1 MKSEQPFKEDERP
14 PSQESGNRDNFVIN
28 LDEEVEKQEK
38 KAKEKEKEENPAW
51 NMEIEDLMNEE
62 DKEKE
67 KPKKNLLLFDPE
79 DFE

>member
-1 MKSEQPFKEDERP
+1 MKSEQPFKEEERP

-38 KAKEKEKEENPAW
+38 KAKAKEENPAW

>member
-1 MKSEQPFKEDERP
+1 MKSEEPFKEEERP
-14 PSQESGNRDNFVIN
+14 PSQESANRDNFVIN
-28 LDEEVEKQEK
+28 LDEEVEKQDKKEK
-38 KAKEKEKEENPAW
+38 KKEENPAW

-62 DKEKE
+62 DKQKE